1 MDKSELLRAT
11 LESGVEPIEIKL
23 VPVRNTLTRGV
34 MAYRTVAQLNTQS
47 LGVLLPD
54 QYGPVASRNALCV
67 KLALSNIAEISE
79 IIEYASE
86 NGIKAEWFS
95 AACPV
100 RMITKGSAAELLGGL
115 FEDIGFSDPT
125 RLCLEFPSQV
135 LFEDREK
142 AAAELNAL
150 RFMGIK
156 TAICDF
162 GDEFCPVGRLSGFP
176 FDYAILDRSVTL
188 RLAQEETTR
197 SSAALIAFVRG
208 CGIEVIAEGAAD
220 SNLISEL
227 YRADCGG
234 YIPEPDNLL
243 SWQKALSGRGGYR

>member
-23 VPVRNTLTRGV
+23 IPVRNTSTRSV

-54 QYGPVASRNALCV
+54 QYGPVASRTAQCV
-67 KLALSNIAEISE
+67 NLALSNIAEISD

-86 NGIKAEWFS
+86 NGVKAEWFS

-100 RMITKGSAAELLGGL
+100 RMITKGSAAKLLGEL
-115 FEDIGFSDPT
+115 FLDIGFSDPT
-125 RLCLEFPSQV
+125 RLCLEFPSEV

-150 RFMGIK
+150 RYGNQNRN
-156 TAICDF
+156 F
-162 GDEFCPVGRLSGFP
+162 GLWRRVLPDRTPFGLPV
-176 FDYAILDRSVTL
+176 
-188 RLAQEETTR
+188 
-197 SSAALIAFVRG
+197 
-208 CGIEVIAEGAAD
+208 
-220 SNLISEL
+220 
-227 YRADCGG
+227 
-234 YIPEPDNLL
+234 
-243 SWQKALSGRGGYR
+243 